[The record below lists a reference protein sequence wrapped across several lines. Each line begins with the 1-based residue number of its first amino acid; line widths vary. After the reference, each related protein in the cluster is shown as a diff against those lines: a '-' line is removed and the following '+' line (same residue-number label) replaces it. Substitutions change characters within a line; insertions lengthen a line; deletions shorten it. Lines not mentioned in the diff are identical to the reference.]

1 MDKKKCTTY
10 SLAATISYRREYWR
24 IQFVGRHGA
33 GMLCVVFNVLKL
45 DY

>member
-33 GMLCVVFNVLKL
+33 VMLCVTVQCAKL